1 MVFVRCRGGC
11 RSCQWHRSLRPDP
24 RLARLADDAVLCC
37 AEDTLQGVLQFLS
50 GTDQARA
57 ACASRALNQCYEGCR
72 ANRGFSCDSL
82 PLTDCGSDES
92 GADTGH
98 STADDEYEE
107 PRVHRRM
114 RFQQR
119 REERGQRERWEWDNG
134 LYHAGAAAVLPG
146 HELPARTEK
155 EQQVRWMLR
164 IFEAVTISG
173 GYLEYDRPRW
183 DCDNGVSALLAF
195 FRRACLTQI
204 GKQRKTAKRTSS
216 KMPTSN
222 LQMCWSVVVQV
233 CATMSYESY
242 LFERGDEIGI
252 LFNELDRYAH
262 GSQHDET
269 LETRQDNN
277 EKQQAQAMLCVC
289 WTRYGDASCSAGRVL

>member
-1 MVFVRCRGGC
+1 MCVCVGCEKQPVILRLILVGRWSRCCRWSVPCTLGSSGSRCPKAIIHSPMVFVRCRGGC

-107 PRVHRRM
+107 PRAHRRM

-119 REERGQRERWEWDNG
+119 REERGQRVERWEWDKG

-155 EQQVRWMLR
+155 EQQV
-164 IFEAVTISG
+164 
-173 GYLEYDRPRW
+173 
-183 DCDNGVSALLAF
+183 
-195 FRRACLTQI
+195 
-204 GKQRKTAKRTSS
+204 
-216 KMPTSN
+216 
-222 LQMCWSVVVQV
+222 
-233 CATMSYESY
+233 
-242 LFERGDEIGI
+242 
-252 LFNELDRYAH
+252 
-262 GSQHDET
+262 
-269 LETRQDNN
+269 
-277 EKQQAQAMLCVC
+277 
-289 WTRYGDASCSAGRVL
+289 